1 MQLSRRIRR
10 AAVLMAAVL
19 ALLSASPA
27 QAQLDPG
34 NFDLYQNGARV
45 GEVYVPSCP
54 STGSCLEHWVL
65 FRGYVHPGP
74 GAPVQTTILPVRGRY
89 TSEADF
95 FARVP
100 WGEGF
105 HYARV
110 STSESDTLPGR

>member
-1 MQLSRRIRR
+1 MRR
-10 AAVLMAAVL
+10 AAVLLGTVL
-19 ALLSASPA
+19 ALLVASPA

-34 NFDLYQNGARV
+34 NFDLYQNGAKV
-45 GEVYVPSCP
+45 GEVYVPSRL
-54 STGSCLEHWVL
+54 STSSYVEHWVL

-74 GAPVQTTILPVRGRY
+74 DAPGQTTIVPVRARY
-89 TSEADF
+89 TNEADF

-110 STSESDTLPGR
+110 STTESDTLPGR